1 MKKYQ
6 NVGVSVL
13 SAGILAL
20 LAAVPARAFIPIPV
34 VDVEST
40 RNSIQTTLTSIKET
54 KFITDATKVANETSA
69 TIGKAKKTM
78 SEYAADEVKKAQEL
92 QKKVEKRKKQ
102 IEAYQKQAK
111 EYQSLVEEKVDEA
124 KQTANSAK
132 ETYNQAQDTYN
143 QAKET
148 ASAVTE
154 AAGDKLN
161 AAKEKVS
168 PSGNVPA
175 AAEQTASDTA
185 PTTPSTTRQT
195 FDSSATGVT
204 SSAVSG
210 TANDVLMKTEIQ
222 KPTEKAVNT
231 LPQQTVEKMP
241 VAEKAVTV
249 KQNVSDTVSTTPS
262 TTRRTFG
269 VPYSAVMTPYSAYA
283 TAGHS
288 ETLAFADIL
297 SSDGGYSEDGD
308 GIPVFPMELA
318 LECGLSSDDAKKD
331 TAITDCLDK
340 ICEKYK
346 GNQQERSTAMTLMA
360 KIVKSQAAYNIARAI
375 KIQADAAAFE
385 KNVQEGIDNAA
396 QKATTSRD
404 DTSATTAAITAGA
417 DLLNQLNMLQSGIMA
432 LEAMDGYCK

>member
-92 QKKVEKRKKQ
+92 KKKVEKRKKQ

-124 KQTANSAK
+124 KQTVNSAK

-185 PTTPSTTRQT
+185 PTTPSTTR
-195 FDSSATGVT
+195 
-204 SSAVSG
+204 
-210 TANDVLMKTEIQ
+210 
-222 KPTEKAVNT
+222 
-231 LPQQTVEKMP
+231 
-241 VAEKAVTV
+241 
-249 KQNVSDTVSTTPS
+249 
-262 TTRRTFG
+262 RTFG
-269 VPYSAVMTPYSAYA
+269 VPYSAVMTPYPAYA

-404 DTSATTAAITAGA
+404 DTSVTTAAITAGA